1 MKKSKKLFLTILSI
15 FLLSGSFGG
24 VLANQ
29 PGIADGGGG
38 VSVNVGRGL
47 TSSGGGNTRPTGSA
61 SITVTRA
68 NTVRSIWAGA
78 HITGGGDATN
88 INSTSIN
95 NSLPNGTRAATVTLT
110 AGRNTGVTLGGMYE
124 YRHTGSE
131 RWNRLENLSRTW

>member
-24 VLANQ
+24 VIANQ

-47 TSSGGGNTRPTGSA
+47 TSSGGGNARPTGSA

-68 NTVRSIWAGA
+68 NTVRSILAGA
-78 HITGGGDATN
+78 TITQGGNATN
-88 INSTSIN
+88 IDGVSIN
-95 NSLPNGTRAATVTLT
+95 NSLPNGRRAATVTLT
-110 AGRNTGVTLGGMYE
+110 AGRNTGVVLTGMYE
-124 YRHTGSE
+124 YRRTGSD
-131 RWNRLENLSRTW
+131 RWNLLESLRRTW